1 MINIMSEETKYLVT
15 DGYDIFRF
23 AETKEEAAELAAD
36 EAFSGGEIG
45 IFEIKQ
51 VGCAYVPEPSVK
63 VEWDN

>member
-1 MINIMSEETKYLVT
+1 MISAITEETKYLVT
-15 DGYDIFRF
+15 DGYEILRF
-23 AETKEEAAELAAD
+23 AETKEKAADLAAD

-51 VGCAYVPEPSVK
+51 VGCAYIPEPSVK

>member
-1 MINIMSEETKYLVT
+1 MINVMTEETKYLVT
-15 DGYDIFRF
+15 DGYEIFRF
-23 AETKEEAAELAAD
+23 AETKKEAAELAED

-63 VEWDN
+63 VEWED